1 MKNWI
6 SKVITYQQATRWSV
20 FLFSFFAVFHFSI
33 IIGIIFFNYVPI
45 DYLWGGRM
53 QTKEEL
59 LVFEIISMTI
69 MGICLWVVLVHAGK
83 IKMPRLRGFVTV
95 VLWILVVLFVL
106 NTAGNIVAKTTFE
119 KFFTIVTAISAILCL
134 RMAIEKPSQS

>member
-1 MKNWI
+1 MNRLRKI
-6 SKVITYQQATRWSV
+6 LSYQQATQWSL
-20 FLFSFFAVFHFSI
+20 FLFSFFALFHFAV
-33 IIGIIFFNYVPI
+33 IIGIILFDYVPV

-59 LVFEIISMTI
+59 LVFEIISLTI
-69 MGICLWVVLVHAGK
+69 MGICSFVVLVHAGK
-83 IKMPRLRGFVTV
+83 IKMPRLRGFATI

-134 RMAIEKPSQS
+134 RMAIEKPSQN